1 MGEGFMEGPG
11 ALAATVLAVAVLVSG
26 VLIMPL
32 LPAPSDSD
40 SMVYS
45 HLFQMDVT
53 LYRTVKGLTVPIII
67 STALYRAIKTP
78 EKETLLDWVISR
90 LTIQHGTI
98 RFIVKVRFID
108 HITSP
113 MSLRMDKRRGVKS
126 A

>member
-1 MGEGFMEGPG
+1 
-11 ALAATVLAVAVLVSG
+11 
-26 VLIMPL
+26 MPL
-32 LPAPSDSD
+32 LPAFSDSG
-40 SMVYS
+40 STVYL

-78 EKETLLDWVISR
+78 DQETLLDWVVSR

-98 RFIVKVRFID
+98 MFIVKVRVVVHVILA
-108 HITSP
+108 
-113 MSLRMDKRRGVKS
+113 MSLRLGEKTPNHVTQMYCNCCRTLS